1 MAGPVKAQVPSNIT
15 RLTRAVKHTDDSPVA
30 RGGDPIDQIV
40 FYQRGV
46 GSDDSGVENKLIGGL
61 TGNDLAEHVREA
73 YGFLAN
79 NFNPET
85 QKELD
90 DKTKPRD
97 EIVIVGFSRG
107 AFTARAIASI
117 VSDVG
122 LLTRKGMENFWGIFN
137 DWLNQDV
144 AGSVVS
150 TFFSLDSSGF
160 WSMKIPCLTSCC

>member
-1 MAGPVKAQVPSNIT
+1 MA
-15 RLTRAVKHTDDSPVA
+15 H
-30 RGGDPIDQIV
+30 GGDPIDQIV

-46 GSDDSGVENKLIGGL
+46 GSDNPDAENKWIDGL

-85 QKELD
+85 QEELD
-90 DKTKPRD
+90 DKAKPRD
-97 EIVIVGFSRG
+97 EIIIVGFSRG

-122 LLTRKGMENFWGIFN
+122 LLTSKGMENFWGIFN
-137 DWLNQDV
+137 DWMNQDV
-144 AGSVVS
+144 AGSIVS
-150 TFFSLDSSGF
+150 TS
-160 WSMKIPCLTSCC
+160 

>member
-1 MAGPVKAQVPSNIT
+1 MFGPVKVQIPSNIT
-15 RLTRAVKHTDDSPVA
+15 RLARAVKHTDDGPVA
-30 RGGDPIDQIV
+30 HGGDPIDQIV

-46 GSDDSGVENKLIGGL
+46 GSNDGDIDNKFIGGL

-117 VSDVG
+117 VSDIG
-122 LLTRKGMENFWGIFN
+122 LLTREGMENFWGVFN

-150 TFFSLDSSGF
+150 IFFSLDSSGF
-160 WSMKIPCLTSCC
+160 WSTKIPYLTFCC